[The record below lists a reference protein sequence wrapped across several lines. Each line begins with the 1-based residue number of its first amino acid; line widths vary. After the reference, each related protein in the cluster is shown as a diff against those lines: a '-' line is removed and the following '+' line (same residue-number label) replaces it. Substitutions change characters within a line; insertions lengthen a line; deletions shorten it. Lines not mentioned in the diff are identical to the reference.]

1 MKRKK
6 KKLPLR
12 TLIENYLATLFIM
25 WVTAAAIGSDIIG
38 YFHIFLA
45 YMIASIFFYI
55 LHLLL
60 YNFLSYKHNRI
71 AKNILFIILP
81 FMVVS
86 FTYILTIV
94 TKKPTLE
101 EFVVVRTTR
110 LPCGETTRSPQKY
123 VNTFMSGKHTSKF
136 ILKRN
141 GHTIAW
147 YPNEENYYKYKQG
160 DVIKVKVKK
169 NFLDMEVIVQQ
180 NRDED

>member
-6 KKLPLR
+6 KKSPLR
-12 TLIENYLATLFIM
+12 TLIEHYLATLFIM
-25 WVTAAAIGSDIIG
+25 WVIASAIGSNILEYI
-38 YFHIFLA
+38 HIFLP
-45 YMIASIFFYI
+45 YMIVSIFLYL

-60 YNFLSYKHNRI
+60 YNFLSFKHNRM
-71 AKNILFIILP
+71 AKNILFFILP
-81 FMVVS
+81 FTIIS
-86 FTYILTIV
+86 FIYILTIA
-94 TKKPTLE
+94 TKKPTLK
-101 EFVVVRTTR
+101 EFTVVETTR
-110 LPCGETTRSPQKY
+110 LPCGENTRSPQKY

-169 NFLDMEVIVQQ
+169 NFLGMEVIVQQ
-180 NRDED
+180 NRDKN